1 MRAATVRTNP
11 IVRQV
16 MVHTVF
22 RVVAIT
28 LLVMNPAAL
37 IAQALPAQAP
47 PASMKRIVPGDTSL
61 RVLELRVDTLRYAL
75 TGFRDG
81 DEIPVGSITDMVTRE
96 GGASALLRRVLV
108 VQRGSASLID
118 STLSDAVSL
127 APRQH
132 RSWQPQRHLQL
143 DFTGLR
149 LRGSIGPPDAQG
161 AAIDTTIASPA
172 FDSGNWDL
180 VVRAMPLD
188 SGYAARFPVYDLE
201 TGLHEYRVRVI
212 GATTMLGERAHVVL
226 FQLGGTQEVTVWIG
240 ATTRRLLQV
249 ETPVGP
255 TTLLRQTLRLPQAR

>member
-1 MRAATVRTNP
+1 
-11 IVRQV
+11 
-16 MVHTVF
+16 MVHTAF
-22 RVVAIT
+22 RIVAISL
-28 LLVMNPAAL
+28 LLVQPAVVV
-37 IAQALPAQAP
+37 AQAP
-47 PASMKRIVPGDTSL
+47 PSSMKRVVPGDTSL
-61 RVLELRVDTLRYAL
+61 RVREIRTDTLRYAL

-81 DEIPVGSITDMVTRE
+81 DEIAVGSIIDIVTRE
-96 GGASALLRRVLV
+96 AGTPEMLRRVLV
-108 VQRGSASLID
+108 VQRGNASLID
-118 STLSDAVSL
+118 STLSDARTL

-143 DFTGLR
+143 DFSGLR

-180 VVRAMPLD
+180 VVRALPLD

-212 GATTMLGERAHVVL
+212 GATTMLGEQAHVVL